1 MLYSKRNNMKIP
13 RGAVA
18 TGDNFDQ
25 ARLVSYATD
34 RGASENVDFYA
45 PERMGV
51 PLPSTFSGIED
62 DYSNRQNIV
71 MPRFRSDMMD
81 DDRHLIDVFNNN
93 EDRLK
98 ALDDYIDNKPR
109 HLSARVKG
117 RVDFDKVD
125 RIIDALDSFKDKY
138 FDDKQALKA

>member
-1 MLYSKRNNMKIP
+1 
-13 RGAVA
+13 
-18 TGDNFDQ
+18 
-25 ARLVSYATD
+25 
-34 RGASENVDFYA
+34 
-45 PERMGV
+45 
-51 PLPSTFSGIED
+51 
-62 DYSNRQNIV
+62 

-109 HLSARVKG
+109 HHSARVIG

-138 FDDKQALKA
+138 FDDKQALKAQRDLEFAELNRHNPNE